1 MCLYKLHLITRPQ
14 KLMLKFLLPS
24 LSFEIVFIFLSLLAS
39 IFVSSYSYQN
49 RTGYLNID
57 LLTRVGTDAVLSR

>member
-24 LSFEIVFIFLSLLAS
+24 LSFEIVFIFFFPYWLL
-39 IFVSSYSYQN
+39 
-49 RTGYLNID
+49 YLCHPIPIKIERD
-57 LLTRVGTDAVLSR
+57 I